1 MYKITQLKN
10 LFCVCVFLYQKTYF
24 SVFPKKCP
32 NLNGDNVTMVDLS
45 LTTSLRSVYKMV
57 DLSLMYLRKQKLSS

>member
-10 LFCVCVFLYQKTYF
+10 LFVCVFLYQKTYF

-32 NLNGDNVTMVDLS
+32 SLNGDNVTMVDLS